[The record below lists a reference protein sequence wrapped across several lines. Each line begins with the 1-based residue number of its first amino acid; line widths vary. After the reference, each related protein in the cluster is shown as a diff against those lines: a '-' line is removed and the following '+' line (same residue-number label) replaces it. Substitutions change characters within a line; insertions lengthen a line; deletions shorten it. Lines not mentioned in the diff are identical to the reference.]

1 MHARGSRISKYHRT
15 NNRELY
21 CRQYFQ
27 LRDNFW
33 KTFPWEEMS
42 VVELFALHS
51 GPLKSNELSI
61 FSRII
66 KTKYKLLRKSLLRYS
81 LSYLPTT
88 PPPSVIFFIKAIPGG
103 GFFYCS
109 IALYPDRQPV
119 DQATRKSTWNRW
131 SRRVTLHIAN
141 LHIANSFKNRDNF
154 VISTLAAGREKQ

>member
-1 MHARGSRISKYHRT
+1 
-15 NNRELY
+15 
-21 CRQYFQ
+21 
-27 LRDNFW
+27 
-33 KTFPWEEMS
+33 MS

-51 GPLKSNELSI
+51 GPLRSNELSI

-88 PPPSVIFFIKAIPGG
+88 PPRSVVFFIKAIPGG

-119 DQATRKSTWNRW
+119 DQATRNPHETAEVEELLCTLQICILQIASKIEITSWLVPSQQGERNNSGDRKEGTNKPSKEKKRTYYIWAYAKDW
-131 SRRVTLHIAN
+131 S
-141 LHIANSFKNRDNF
+141 
-154 VISTLAAGREKQ
+154 